1 MNVTRSFVYGFI
13 AIIVLYLG
21 ALYFI
26 IVNIFPNISSTVAG
40 LLGVAIGSI
49 STFASSTLSS
59 LSDFNKS
66 KYEIKDRIANQALEL
81 SRMYFD
87 LQQKS
92 SEGTQ
97 EVKQLLSPIKVYREL
112 YGALIEFEN
121 SGTFPKKIEELG
133 LLNVFKIGHK

>member
-13 AIIVLYLG
+13 AIMVLYLG

-26 IVNIFPNISSTVAG
+26 ITNIFPDISSTVAG

-49 STFASSTLSS
+49 GTFASSTISTLSN
-59 LSDFNKS
+59 FNKS
-66 KYEIKDRIANQALEL
+66 KYEIKDRIAHQALEL

-92 SEGTQ
+92 SEDTQ
-97 EVKQLLSPIKVYREL
+97 KVKQLLSPIKVYREL
-112 YGALIEFEN
+112 YRALIEFEK
-121 SGTFPKKIEELG
+121 SGSFPKKIEELG
-133 LLNVFKIGHK
+133 LLNVFQIGHK